1 MGLIYAY
8 KVNGCVKYVGQT
20 IRDSVLPR
28 HNQHVCVAFSEKK
41 TKNIIVLLAEL
52 LENTEKKM

>member
-28 HNQHVCVAFSEKK
+28 HNQHVCVAFSEK